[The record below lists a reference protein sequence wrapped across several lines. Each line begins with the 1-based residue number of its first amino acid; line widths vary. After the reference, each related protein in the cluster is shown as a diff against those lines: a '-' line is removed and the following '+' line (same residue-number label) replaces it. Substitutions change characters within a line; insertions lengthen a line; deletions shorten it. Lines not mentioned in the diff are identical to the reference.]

1 MQLKMAVDEQEKIF
15 NDTFT
20 GIKQSAEKANKDS

>member
-1 MQLKMAVDEQEKIF
+1 MQIKMAVDEQEKIF
-15 NDTFT
+15 NETLI